1 MTIENTFQDEWAQQA
16 ALDLIAKMQD
26 PQWLQA
32 AARIEDEANCDIS
45 AGRDWGDQLGKVLSN
60 PAGYYQHERLRTL
73 VFRELRQLLTECDL
87 GVGLKAAQSVGKALI
102 IQRLRSPSVE
112 IQSQLMAVLAE
123 DQASAQDIPLSAS
136 ARESLR
142 QVIQAVLLPEDWETI
157 STAAASA
164 LQEHFRV
171 RFVLP
176 QTV

>member
-1 MTIENTFQDEWAQQA
+1 MIQPSSNSEQNQA
-16 ALDLIAKMQD
+16 ALELLAQMRD

-32 AARIEDEANCDIS
+32 AARLEDEANCDIG
-45 AGRDWGDQLGKVLSN
+45 AGRDWGDQLGKMLAN

-73 VFRELRQLLTECDL
+73 VFRELRQLLAESDL

-102 IQRLRSPSVE
+102 IQRLRSPSTE
-112 IQSQLMAVLAE
+112 IQNQLMAVLDE

-142 QVIQAVLLPEDWETI
+142 QTIQAVLLPEDWETI

>member
-1 MTIENTFQDEWAQQA
+1 VTIENTFQDKWSQQA
-16 ALDLIAKMQD
+16 ALDLIAQMQD
-26 PQWLQA
+26 PQQA
-32 AARIEDEANCDIS
+32 LEDARLEDEANCDIS
-45 AGRDWGDQLGKVLSN
+45 AGRDWGNQLGKVLSN

-73 VFRELRQLLTECDL
+73 VFRELRQLLVECDL
-87 GVGLKAAQSVGKALI
+87 GIGLKAAQSVGKALI
-102 IQRLRSPSVE
+102 IQRLRSPSAE

-142 QVIQAVLLPEDWETI
+142 QAIHTVLLPKDWETI
-157 STAAASA
+157 SMAAASA

-171 RFVLP
+171 RFALP